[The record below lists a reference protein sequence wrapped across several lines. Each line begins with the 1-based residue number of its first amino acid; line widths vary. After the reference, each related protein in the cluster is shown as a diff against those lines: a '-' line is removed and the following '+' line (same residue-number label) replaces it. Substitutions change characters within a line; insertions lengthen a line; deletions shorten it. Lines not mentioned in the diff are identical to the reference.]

1 MGKRRRACTRCANPA
16 EPLPLRRRLSS
27 IGRRGRP
34 FGAMYAA
41 KGLVVKRTMLSAVS
55 AAALSVAL
63 IASAPVYAASL
74 NELAS
79 QGLAVLGI
87 STPPPDSLSNDQV
100 LKIMNVLSSSDS
112 SAQQKEQI
120 QTIIGENDESGG
132 GVGKYG
138 VGQLRSSVSS
148 DLAALGRRYLR
159 CRQPD
164 AQRARADRE
173 YHRRQVDQRGEEGA
187 DRRGD
192 GQRSDRDRTPRRPAA
207 VGLDEGRPRQDRGRL
222 RRRWT
227 C

>member
-1 MGKRRRACTRCANPA
+1 
-16 EPLPLRRRLSS
+16 
-27 IGRRGRP
+27 
-34 FGAMYAA
+34 
-41 KGLVVKRTMLSAVS
+41 MLSAVS

-63 IASAPVYAASL
+63 IASAPLYAASL
-74 NELAS
+74 NESAS

-148 DLAALGRRYLR
+148 DLAALGVDTSGVDSLTLSEL
-159 CRQPD
+159 
-164 AQRARADRE
+164 AQIENITGGKSTNEAKKAQIAE
-173 YHRRQVDQRGEEGA
+173 VMGNEA
-187 DRRGD
+187 
-192 GQRSDRDRTPRRPAA
+192 TAT
-207 VGLDEGRPRQDRGRL
+207 GRL
-222 RRRWT
+222 GVQQLSDST
-227 C
+227 KADLAKIGVDSEAVDSLTQSQKAQIENILSSSETDGAKADQVKTIINN